1 MKIIREMLAWIKRLR
16 EEGVLDLIIIL
27 WVILLVGATAVYL
40 LDYGSENRT
49 ITNLFEAFYWAWV
62 TMTTVGFGDLTPATP
77 GARIAASIMMF
88 FSLALISFFTAT
100 ISSIF
105 VARKIREGK
114 GLEKINY
121 TDHIV
126 ICGWNDLADELLD
139 AFLKQDK
146 DEKTSIV
153 LVNELSEE
161 EIDAWRA
168 KLNASHLGFVRGDF
182 TQDQILSK
190 ANIAKAKAVLI
201 LPNLIKI
208 GAAEADEKTA
218 LATYSIKALAPKAKV
233 YAYILQHENR
243 SKLRR
248 AKADGIIVADEFG
261 AFMGAS
267 QLHNPGIPAFLSQML
282 NTDQSRLITQP
293 VPEGMVG
300 KSYGELF
307 AFSFEEHNTTI
318 LGVYQEETS
327 AGIGDFLAADS
338 GDYLDQLATGRQ
350 RYSGPK
356 LKAAGRTQDDE
367 HKLKVRIN
375 PEKSYIIKAGEQ
387 MILLK

>member
-1 MKIIREMLAWIKRLR
+1 MLAWIKRLR

-338 GDYLDQLATGRQ
+338 GDYLDQFIAA
-350 RYSGPK
+350 K

>member
-248 AKADGIIVADEFG
+248 AKADGNIVADEFG
-261 AFMGAS
+261 ALMGAS

-338 GDYLDQLATGRQ
+338 GDYLDQFIAA
-350 RYSGPK
+350 K

>member
-27 WVILLVGATAVYL
+27 WVILLIGATAVYL

-49 ITNLFEAFYWAWV
+49 ITNLFDAFYWAWV
-62 TMTTVGFGDLTPATP
+62 TMTTVGFGDLTPASP

-139 AFLKQDK
+139 AFLKQDNE
-146 DEKTSIV
+146 EKTPIV

-208 GAAEADEKTA
+208 GSAEADEKTA

-293 VPEGMVG
+293 VPESMVG
-300 KSYGELF
+300 KSYRELF
-307 AFSFEEHNTTI
+307 AFSFEKHNTTI
-318 LGVYQEETS
+318 LGVYQEDTS

-338 GDYLDQLATGRQ
+338 GDYLDQFIAA
-350 RYSGPK
+350 K

-375 PEKSYIIKAGEQ
+375 PEKSYILKAGEQ